1 MSRKNPGPTC
11 GWKINDQQGHWSLVR
26 HHGMKNTVALMRH
39 GSQRLT
45 GKNTAGSSA
54 LTLPTKCTLIVVL
67 WLRSAQMSPEDRAVL
82 FLKITSKKSIC
93 TVDGTSRRS
102 APPSRSVEMK
112 TTAGP
117 FGTLSGTVQVCALA
131 SHGIL
136 PNEPAPV
143 ECVGPNC
150 CLSHQDTCRSHQLPG
165 TPSSYQLRL

>member
-1 MSRKNPGPTC
+1 
-11 GWKINDQQGHWSLVR
+11 
-26 HHGMKNTVALMRH
+26 MKNTVALMRH

-112 TTAGP
+112 TTAG
-117 FGTLSGTVQVCALA
+117 FALWDTLR
-131 SHGIL
+131 
-136 PNEPAPV
+136 
-143 ECVGPNC
+143 NC
-150 CLSHQDTCRSHQLPG
+150 
-165 TPSSYQLRL
+165 SSLRLGQPWHLAQ